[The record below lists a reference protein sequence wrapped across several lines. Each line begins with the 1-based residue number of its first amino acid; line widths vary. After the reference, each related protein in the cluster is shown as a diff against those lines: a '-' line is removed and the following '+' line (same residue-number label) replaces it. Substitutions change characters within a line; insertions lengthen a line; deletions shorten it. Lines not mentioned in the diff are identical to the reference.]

1 MNRQTLG
8 GGWTLRH
15 VAGPLP
21 DGLAD
26 DLRGARGIPATL
38 VGCVYTDLLAA
49 GVIPDPYVDDNES
62 ALA

>member
-1 MNRQTLG
+1 M
-8 GGWTLRH
+8 
-15 VAGPLP
+15 AGPLP